1 MGTCYHVEGEAQTQQ
16 AVMGCCGQ
24 RPGWYPVLED
34 WGKQAAQRGL
44 GEANPD
50 ERLRARRVTAS
61 NFTILPKAGSDL

>member
-1 MGTCYHVEGEAQTQQ
+1 M
-16 AVMGCCGQ
+16 
-24 RPGWYPVLED
+24 LED